1 MRQYRTAVAV
11 AATRPSH
18 WRAEARRTAFLF
30 QDGVLLAAA
39 CFAFDALE
47 LLDGKPYGAGGL
59 PGTGYLGAAWH
70 CLEATGWIETD
81 PAPAWTERGLEALRH
96 RARLVA
102 GGAFLARFDDNTP
115 GCWDTPWDVAT
126 QAAFAALLRDHER
139 WRAGADPADP
149 LTTYLDAAL
158 AVPSILT
165 LRGTGRLHRPT
176 GDFARLFRLL
186 GWLGPDGGWT
196 QPGQACLAGAGPVAL
211 DRAGEVLGA
220 AGVPAPLLLIGDVTD
235 PGSVRTRLAEH
246 GLAIDDGLHIRS
258 FLDHDRTYLGG
269 EARDDVPGWST
280 GVYLAPDGSPLSAR
294 EVESDL
300 VAHLRRWPPHVGRVR
315 LGVIEAHN
323 VDP

>member
-102 GGAFLARFDDNTP
+102 GGAFLARFDDNAP

-139 WRAGADPADP
+139 WRAGADPAHP
-149 LTTYLDAAL
+149 LTAYLHAAPAVLRRRDGVRRRHVARPPTRPTRRRNPVRRHRRQPRGPRPGQGGARRRRGTRPAAADRRRHRPRLRADAARR
-158 AVPSILT
+158 A
-165 LRGTGRLHRPT
+165 RP
-176 GDFARLFRLL
+176 R
-186 GWLGPDGGWT
+186 
-196 QPGQACLAGAGPVAL
+196 
-211 DRAGEVLGA
+211 DRRRA
-220 AGVPAPLLLIGDVTD
+220 A
-235 PGSVRTRLAEH
+235 H
-246 GLAIDDGLHIRS
+246 K
-258 FLDHDRTYLGG
+258 
-269 EARDDVPGWST
+269 
-280 GVYLAPDGSPLSAR
+280 
-294 EVESDL
+294 
-300 VAHLRRWPPHVGRVR
+300 
-315 LGVIEAHN
+315 
-323 VDP
+323 